1 MDVVALLR
9 TLARHKVVVGVVL
22 VATLAG
28 MAYVLFGVPPVY
40 RQASSVVILQPR
52 YEPSKADLKEDK
64 ALRSVDPFNP
74 FRGDPALILGVVSA
88 RLGNEATRA
97 AFEAQGLDPDY
108 QVAAALSYGAARP
121 ELEITALGSSADQ
134 TATTRAAVVEAVQRQ
149 LKAVQEEEGVA
160 PYYMLRGFAVEP
172 LKAPEE
178 LTSRALR
185 SLLAVG
191 ALGAILMFAAVSLL
205 TALDQ
210 IRAERAAR
218 AGTDRGRDEGVRGQ
232 ASAEPADD
240 GPEIWGGIEGDGD
253 GQQAAPALD
262 EPDGVRAQR
271 LVPTT

>member
-134 TATTRAAVVEAVQRQ
+134 TATTRAAVVEAVQR
-149 LKAVQEEEGVA
+149 
-160 PYYMLRGFAVEP
+160 GFAVEP

-240 GPEIWGGIEGDGD
+240 GPEIWGGIEGDGE
-253 GQQAAPALD
+253 GQQAAPVLD